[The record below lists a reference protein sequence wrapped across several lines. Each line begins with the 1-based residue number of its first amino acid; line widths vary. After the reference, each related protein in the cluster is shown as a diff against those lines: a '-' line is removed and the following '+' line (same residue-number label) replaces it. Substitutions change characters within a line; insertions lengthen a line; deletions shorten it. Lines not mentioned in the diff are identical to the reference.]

1 MTLSFIA
8 FVKSLLDRET
18 LVDEL
23 MEPIEEQQRRYPT
36 YRLRL

>member
-23 MEPIEEQQRRYPT
+23 TKPIEKR
-36 YRLRL
+36 